1 MTAWVG
7 MGAAQIYGV
16 LFNDKT
22 PLWVARRT
30 GGTWH
35 TEYRLANAI
44 VPGLL
49 LPIGLGLWGAGI
61 QYHLHFMVLALASFI
76 IWFAALLVLPVCYNY
91 IIECFL
97 DSPVEAAVSL
107 NAYRISFG
115 LASLFFVLQWQTKV
129 GVGWMWG
136 MSAFFTIFVDI
147 IMFAIISK
155 GHLIRKWSI
164 SENIAVTEDGVK
176 IAANREDIF

>member
-1 MTAWVG
+1 M
-7 MGAAQIYGV
+7 
-16 LFNDKT
+16 
-22 PLWVARRT
+22 
-30 GGTWH
+30 
-35 TEYRLANAI
+35 
-44 VPGLL
+44 
-49 LPIGLGLWGAGI
+49 
-61 QYHLHFMVLALASFI
+61 
-76 IWFAALLVLPVCYNY
+76 LPVCYNY

-115 LASLFFVLQWQTKV
+115 LASLFFVLQWQAQV

-147 IMFAIISK
+147 IMLFVISK
-155 GHLIRKWSI
+155 GRFVRKWSI

-176 IAANREDIF
+176 IAVS

>member
-1 MTAWVG
+1 MAFHHFRRRSVRNHFLAYLTYKAYRGHWLTCDLPSVTMTAWVG

-61 QYHLHFMVLALASFI
+61 QYHLHFMVL
-76 IWFAALLVLPVCYNY
+76 
-91 IIECFL
+91 
-97 DSPVEAAVSL
+97 
-107 NAYRISFG
+107 
-115 LASLFFVLQWQTKV
+115 
-129 GVGWMWG
+129 
-136 MSAFFTIFVDI
+136 
-147 IMFAIISK
+147 
-155 GHLIRKWSI
+155 
-164 SENIAVTEDGVK
+164 
-176 IAANREDIF
+176 